1 MEDFFMFG
9 NIGLIIG
16 VVIGLAIILI
26 TDVVMGPK
34 VKTSGQYL
42 TYENVIYKQ
51 VNQEELDNIIVLE
64 VK

>member
-1 MEDFFMFG
+1 MFLF
-9 NIGLIIG
+9 GLIIVG
-16 VVIGLAIILI
+16 I
-26 TDVVMGPK
+26 TDAVTEPK
-34 VKTSGQYL
+34 VKKSGQYL

>member
-1 MEDFFMFG
+1 MEDFTAFGFMG
-9 NIGLIIG
+9 SVLGMLLG
-16 VVIGLAIILI
+16 VAIIFI
-26 TDVVMGPK
+26 INKANMPK
-34 VKTSGQYL
+34 ISGSYL

>member
-1 MEDFFMFG
+1 MYG
-9 NIGLIIG
+9 NLGLIVGAIIGLL
-16 VVIGLAIILI
+16 VVIVYSAMTI
-26 TDVVMGPK
+26 PK
-34 VKTSGQYL
+34 VQKSGSYL

>member
-1 MEDFFMFG
+1 MYG
-9 NIGLIIG
+9 NLGLIMG
-16 VVIGLAIILI
+16 VVIGLVIII
-26 TDVVMGPK
+26 VADAVTGSK

>member
-1 MEDFFMFG
+1 MEDFIMWG
-9 NIGLIIG
+9 NLGLIIG
-16 VVIGLAIILI
+16 VIIGILAVVVYSVI
-26 TDVVMGPK
+26 TTPK
-34 VKTSGQYL
+34 IKTSGSYL